1 MGRTNLPSQ
10 FINCIYNVYT
20 AKNIYMEKFNEIL
33 DILKNRRV
41 ISSII
46 GGIVFVMMIFNIHS
60 NINIDSLS
68 DIVLKVVS
76 ATGDLI
82 AALLSLHS
90 FLYPKAQ

>member
-1 MGRTNLPSQ
+1 
-10 FINCIYNVYT
+10 
-20 AKNIYMEKFNEIL
+20 MEKFNEIL

-46 GGIVFVMMIFNIHS
+46 GGIIFILMIFNIHS